1 MAVSGQSRQSPPDL
15 DTMDLSEVVK
25 VFVMY
30 GEELCILLRR
40 QGSELSEVDLHR
52 LKAQLHLV
60 EMEATNCQTFK
71 ELPLN
76 RAA

>member
-1 MAVSGQSRQSPPDL
+1 MAVSGQSRQSPPDP

-30 GEELCILLRR
+30 AQELCILLRR
-40 QGSELSEVDLHR
+40 QGSELSELDLHR
-52 LKAQLHLV
+52 LKTQLHLV

-71 ELPLN
+71 ELPPN

>member
-1 MAVSGQSRQSPPDL
+1 MAVSGPFQHLPPDH

-30 GEELCILLRR
+30 GQELCILLRR
-40 QGSELSEVDLHR
+40 QGSELSELDLHS

-71 ELPLN
+71 ELPP
-76 RAA
+76 

>member
-1 MAVSGQSRQSPPDL
+1 ME
-15 DTMDLSEVVK
+15 LSEVVK

-30 GEELCILLRR
+30 GQELCILLRH
-40 QGSELSEVDLHR
+40 QGSELSELDLHR

-71 ELPLN
+71 ELRPT

>member
-1 MAVSGQSRQSPPDL
+1 MAVSGQSRQSSPDL
-15 DTMDLSEVVK
+15 DTMELSEVVK

-30 GEELCILLRR
+30 GQELCILLRC
-40 QGSELSEVDLHR
+40 QGSELSELDLHR

-71 ELPLN
+71 ELPRN

>member
-40 QGSELSEVDLHR
+40 QGSELSEPELHR

-60 EMEATNCQTFK
+60 EMEATKCQPFK
-71 ELPLN
+71 STPS
-76 RAA
+76 